1 MNRTQ
6 RLCRVLRRYASV
18 VFWLC
23 LLGLLFSPGMVF
35 LDSFAIDVANHL
47 LRLLDVDGL
56 RFNAS
61 HVGWMLRTFAGV
73 MTAVSL
79 ATAVLSLGVLIRLL
93 HQFEGGT
100 AFSLESVR
108 LVRILGWV
116 QVAMVPLD
124 FLLFWHLIVI
134 SRSLTT
140 QVVKPWE
147 HSIPSSMEGLFWGGV
162 TLLIAHVLEEGCRL
176 KAEQELVI

>member
-108 LVRILGWV
+108 LVRFLGWIQIASAPV
-116 QVAMVPLD
+116 G
-124 FLLFWHLIVI
+124 FLMFW
-134 SRSLTT
+134 SLA
-140 QVVKPWE
+140 VVTKTLLGQTVHPWKQAGT
-147 HSIPSSMEGLFWGGV
+147 SSLEGLFWGGV
-162 TLLIAHVLEEGCRL
+162 TLLVAYVLEEGCRL

>member
-6 RLCRVLRRYASV
+6 RLCRVLRHYASV

-100 AFSLESVR
+100 AFSLESIR
-108 LVRILGWV
+108 LVRFLGWI
-116 QVAMVPLD
+116 QVAEAPVG
-124 FLLFWHLIVI
+124 LLMFWGFAAVTKTLIAQVIHPWKFAVI
-134 SRSLTT
+134 SSL
-140 QVVKPWE
+140 
-147 HSIPSSMEGLFWGGV
+147 EGLFFGGI
-162 TLLIAHVLEEGCRL
+162 TLLVAHVLDEGFRL
-176 KAEQELVI
+176 KSEQE

>member
-1 MNRTQ
+1 MNFTK
-6 RLCRVLRRYASV
+6 RLSRALRRFAS
-18 VFWLC
+18 
-23 LLGLLFSPGMVF
+23 LLFGLAVIVLVFSPGIVL
-35 LDSFAIDVANHL
+35 LDGFVLNTTNHQ

-56 RFNAS
+56 RFQSA
-61 HVGWMLRTFAGV
+61 HLGWMLRTHAW
-73 MTAVSL
+73 ALL
-79 ATAVLSLGVLIRLL
+79 ATAFTAGALSLGALIRLL

-124 FLLFWHLIVI
+124 FLLFWHLTVI
-134 SRSLTT
+134 TRSLTT